1 MRRGLPPRVPERQI
15 AMSLRSS
22 SRLPHPATALLALL
36 TGLSPA
42 LAQDTILLDEI
53 VITGAQDPQEA
64 RRTGVSVSV
73 LDAEALDKTAET
85 RLTSVLARLPGVGIL
100 SRGPLGTQTGITLR
114 GLSQNYIKV
123 LVDGIDVADPSSP
136 QSAYDF
142 GRLTTL
148 GVSSVELLRG
158 SHSAVHGGQA
168 VGGVLSIDSTQL
180 PEEIGSE
187 GRFALEAGSYD
198 TYAATLGYGV
208 RGAAGA
214 LGFTL
219 SQISTSGF
227 SAADENDGNSEADGY
242 EATRLTLRGETE
254 LQNGV
259 VLGFSAFA
267 EDAAGEYDETLFLSV
282 PPYTSYPGDGS
293 PDEES
298 DATSNGL
305 RLYAE
310 FDTGRF
316 AHEIAATWFEIDR
329 SLTGSTDFGAT
340 FNDYTGERRGLS
352 WKAGTDLGQGRLVF
366 GADTTKEDYTE
377 TSTYGASKGDAS
389 ISGVFTEYAWAPGAT
404 FDLTASLRHDDH
416 SDFGGFTTG
425 RLAAAWQASPD
436 ITVRAALGTGFRA
449 PSLYELYGP
458 YGDDTLEAEES
469 TSADLGIEK
478 RWGDAAALRATLF
491 WIETENLIDYV
502 GSSYIQIPGTTRRSG
517 VELEGELA
525 LNERLSFTGAYTYT
539 DASNPEVSSGSA
551 WTAKFGRH
559 QLALGVDADLTGAIS
574 GSFTLLHV
582 ADRQDM
588 PDYTVANATVTYDF
602 GNDTE
607 AYLRVENLFDEEY
620 QLWDGYGTSD
630 RALYVGLRRS
640 F

>member
-1 MRRGLPPRVPERQI
+1 MRLIP
-15 AMSLRSS
+15 SLLRFP
-22 SRLPHPATALLALL
+22 LPATACLALL
-36 TGLSPA
+36 TGLAAMPA

-53 VITGAQDPQEA
+53 VVTGAQEPQET

-73 LDAEALDKTAET
+73 LTEADLDKTAET
-85 RLTSVLARLPGVGIL
+85 RLTSVLSRLPGVGIL
-100 SRGPLGTQTGITLR
+100 ARGPLGTQTGITVR

-123 LVDGIDVADPSSP
+123 LVDGIDVADPSGP

-180 PEEIGSE
+180 PDEIGSE
-187 GRFALEAGSYD
+187 GRFVLEAGSYD

-208 RGAAGA
+208 RGASGA

-219 SQISTSGF
+219 SQISTGGF

-254 LQNGV
+254 AQNGV

-267 EDAAGEYDETLFLSV
+267 EDAAGEYDETQFLSV
-282 PPYTSYPGDGS
+282 PPYTSFPADGS

-298 DATSNGL
+298 DATSKGL
-305 RLYAE
+305 RLYAR

-316 AHEIAATWFEIDR
+316 DHELAATWFEIDR
-329 SLTGSTDFGAT
+329 GLTGSTEFGAT

-352 WKAGTDLGQGRLVF
+352 WKTGTDLGQGRLVF
-366 GADTTKEDYTE
+366 GADTTDEDYTE
-377 TSTYGASKGDAS
+377 TSTYGASKGDATT
-389 ISGVFTEYAWAPGAT
+389 SGVFAEYAWAPGAT

-425 RLAAAWQASPD
+425 RVAAAWQASPD

-478 RWGDAAALRATLF
+478 RWGDAAAVRATLF
-491 WIETENLIDYV
+491 WIETDNLIDYAWPA
-502 GSSYIQIPGTTRRSG
+502 YYQIQGKTRRSG

-525 LNERLSFTGAYTYT
+525 LNDRLSFTGAYTYT
-539 DASNPEVSSGSA
+539 DASNPTLSAGSTWNSG
-551 WTAKFGRH
+551 FGRH
-559 QLALGVDADLTGAIS
+559 QIVLGVDADLTAAIS
-574 GSFTLLHV
+574 GSFTVLHV
-582 ADRQDM
+582 ADR
-588 PDYTVANATVTYDF
+588 PTLADYTVANATVSYDF
-602 GNDTE
+602 GNETE
-607 AYLRVENLFDEEY
+607 AYLRVENLFDEQY

-630 RALYVGLRRS
+630 QAFYVGLRRS

>member
-1 MRRGLPPRVPERQI
+1 MRLCSSPRFP
-15 AMSLRSS
+15 L
-22 SRLPHPATALLALL
+22 PATAALALL
-36 TGLSPA
+36 TGLAAPA
-42 LAQDTILLDEI
+42 LAQDAILLDEI
-53 VITGAQDPQEA
+53 VITGAQEPQDA
-64 RRTGVSVSV
+64 RRSGVSVSV
-73 LDAEALDKTAET
+73 LTEADLDRTAET
-85 RLTSVLARLPGVGIL
+85 SLTSVLARLPGVGIL
-100 SRGPLGTQTGITLR
+100 ARGPLGTQTGLTVR
-114 GLSQNYIKV
+114 GLSQNYVKV
-123 LVDGIDVADPSSP
+123 LVDGIDVADPSGP

-142 GRLTTL
+142 GRLTSL

-208 RGAAGA
+208 RGASGA

-219 SQISTSGF
+219 SQITTSGF
-227 SAADENDGNSEADGY
+227 SAADEDDGNSEADGY
-242 EATRLTLRGETE
+242 EATRLTVRGETE

-267 EDAAGEYDETLFLSV
+267 EDAAGEYDETQFLSV
-282 PPYTSYPGDGS
+282 PPYTSFPADGS

-298 DATSNGL
+298 DATSQGL

-310 FDTGRF
+310 FDTGRVN
-316 AHEIAATWFEIDR
+316 HEIAATWFDIDR
-329 SLTGSTDFGAT
+329 GLSGSSGGFAT
-340 FNDYTGERRGLS
+340 FNDFAGERRALS

-366 GADTTKEDYTE
+366 GADTTEEDYTE
-377 TSTYGASKGDAS
+377 ASTYGGSKGDAS
-389 ISGVFTEYAWAPGAT
+389 ISGVFAEYAWAPGAS

-425 RLAAAWQASPD
+425 RLAAAWQAAPD

-478 RWGDAAALRATLF
+478 RWGDAAAVRATLF
-491 WIETENLIDYV
+491 WIETDNLIDYAWPA
-502 GSSYIQIPGTTRRSG
+502 YYQIPGITRRSG

-525 LNERLSFTGAYTYT
+525 LSERLSFTGAYTYT
-539 DASNPEVSSGSA
+539 GADNPELSSGST
-551 WTAKFGRH
+551 WNSGFGRH
-559 QLALGVDADLTGAIS
+559 QLALGVDADLTAAIS
-574 GSFTLLHV
+574 GSLTVLHV
-582 ADRQDM
+582 ADRPTL

-602 GNDTE
+602 GNDTA
-607 AYLRVENLFDEEY
+607 AYLRVENLFDEQY

-630 RALYVGLRRS
+630 QAFYIGLRRS

>member
-1 MRRGLPPRVPERQI
+1 
-15 AMSLRSS
+15 MSPQSS
-22 SRLPHPATALLALL
+22 SPRFPHPATACLALL
-36 TGLSPA
+36 TGLAGAPA
-42 LAQDTILLDEI
+42 LAQDAILLDEI
-53 VITGAQDPQEA
+53 VVTGAQEPQEA

-73 LDAEALDKTAET
+73 LTRDDLDKTAET
-85 RLTSVLARLPGVGIL
+85 SMTSVLSRLPGVGIL
-100 SRGPLGTQTGITLR
+100 SRGPMGTVTGITVR
-114 GLSQNYIKV
+114 GLSQNYVKV
-123 LVDGIDVADPSSP
+123 LVDGIDVADPSST
-136 QSAYDF
+136 QSFYDF
-142 GRLTTL
+142 GHLTTL

-168 VGGVLSIDSTQL
+168 VGGVLSITSTPL

-208 RGAAGA
+208 RGANGA

-254 LQNGV
+254 LQSGV

-267 EDAAGEYDETLFLSV
+267 EDSDGEYDEGFPLA
-282 PPYTSYPGDGS
+282 DGS
-293 PDEES
+293 PDEKS
-298 DATSNGL
+298 DATSKGL
-305 RLYAE
+305 RLYAQFE
-310 FDTGRF
+310 TGRF
-316 AHEIAATWFEIDR
+316 EHEIAATWFEIDR
-329 SLTGSTDFGAT
+329 GLTGSTGYGASYNDF
-340 FNDYTGERRGLS
+340 TGKRRGLS

-366 GADTTKEDYTE
+366 GADTTDEDYSE
-377 TSTYGASKGDAS
+377 TSAYGASKGDS
-389 ISGVFTEYAWAPGAT
+389 TTSGIFAEYLWSPGES
-404 FDLTASLRHDDH
+404 FDLTASIRHDDH

-425 RLAAAWQASPD
+425 RVAAAWQAAPD

-458 YGDDTLEAEES
+458 YGDDSLEAEES

-491 WIETENLIDYV
+491 WIETDNLIDYADLPAPPW
-502 GSSYIQIPGTTRRSG
+502 GGYTQIPGTTRRNG

-525 LNERLSFTGAYTYT
+525 LSGRLSFTGAYTYT
-539 DASNPEVSSGSA
+539 DASNPALSSGST
-551 WTAKFGRH
+551 WNSGFGRH
-559 QLALGVDADLTGAIS
+559 QLALGVDAALTDAIS
-574 GSFTLLHV
+574 GSLTLLHV
-582 ADRQDM
+582 ADR
-588 PDYTVANATVTYDF
+588 PALADYTVANATVTYDF
-602 GNDTE
+602 GTE
-607 AYLRVENLFDEEY
+607 TQAYLRVENLFDEEY
-620 QLWDGYGTSD
+620 QLREGYGTSD

>member
-1 MRRGLPPRVPERQI
+1 MRLIP
-15 AMSLRSS
+15 SLLRFP
-22 SRLPHPATALLALL
+22 LPATALLALL

-53 VITGAQDPQEA
+53 VVTGAQEPQEA

-73 LDAEALDKTAET
+73 LTEADLDKTAET

-100 SRGPLGTQTGITLR
+100 SRGPLGTQTGITVR

-123 LVDGIDVADPSSP
+123 LVDGIDVADPSGP

-219 SQISTSGF
+219 SQINTGGF

-254 LQNGV
+254 LQNSV
-259 VLGFSAFA
+259 VLGFSAFV
-267 EDAAGEYDETLFLSV
+267 EDTDGDYDESG
-282 PPYTSYPGDGS
+282 PMDGT
-293 PDEES
+293 PDEET
-298 DATSNGL
+298 DATSTGL
-305 RLYAE
+305 RLYMQFE
-310 FDTGRF
+310 TGSF
-316 AHEIAATWFEIDR
+316 EHEIAATWFQIDR
-329 SLTGSTDFGAT
+329 TSSGVNDFGPFT
-340 FNDYTGERRGLS
+340 LDYTGERRGLS
-352 WKAGTDLGQGRLVF
+352 WKAGTDLGQGRLVI
-366 GADTTKEDYTE
+366 GADITREDYSQHLFFGSPTRTIRE
-377 TSTYGASKGDAS
+377 DSS
-389 ISGVFTEYAWAPGAT
+389 ISGVFAEYAWSPSET
-404 FDLTASLRHDDH
+404 FDLTTSLRHDDH
-416 SDFGGFTTG
+416 DDFGGFTTG
-425 RLAAAWQASPD
+425 RVAAAWQAAPD
-436 ITVRAALGTGFRA
+436 VTVRAALGTGFRA
-449 PSLYELYGP
+449 PSLYELNDEYAGNP
-458 YGDDTLEAEES
+458 DLDSEES

-502 GSSYIQIPGTTRRSG
+502 NYRYVQIPGTTRRSG
-517 VELEGELA
+517 LELEGELA
-525 LNERLSFTGAYTYT
+525 LNDRLSFTGAYTYT
-539 DASNPEVSSGSA
+539 EASNPEVSSGSA

-559 QLALGVDADLTGAIS
+559 QLALGVDADLTDAIS
-574 GSFTLLHV
+574 GSLTVLHV

-588 PDYTVANATVTYDF
+588 PDYTVANATMTYDF

-607 AYLRVENLFDEEY
+607 AYLRADNLFDEQY
-620 QLWDGYGTSD
+620 QLFDGYGTSD
-630 RALYVGLRRS
+630 RAFYVGLRRS